1 MNPVKEFL
9 TMTRQLP
16 VLALGLITVAIISI
30 LLIGAISYV
39 VIDFKTR
46 PSQSAPI
53 PQLNSQ
59 PARTL
64 PANAASPRTTLL
76 SADEV
81 KAVVE
86 ATTGQKVTW
95 IELERARGITAYEVR
110 AGGLELFV
118 DAFTGEIIY
127 QKSDD

>member
-1 MNPVKEFL
+1 
-9 TMTRQLP
+9 MTRQFP
-16 VLALGLITVAIISI
+16 VLAFGLITVAIVSV

-39 VIDFKTR
+39 VIDFKTW

-53 PQLNSQ
+53 PQLNPQ

-64 PANAASPRTTLL
+64 PVNAVSPHTTLL
-76 SADEV
+76 SPDEV

-86 ATTGQKVTW
+86 TATGQKVTW

-110 AGGLELFV
+110 AGGLELLV
-118 DAFTGEIIY
+118 DAFTGEILY